1 MEQNVTIKVANV
13 LMHHL
18 TSLGAGQLDELML
31 DYTDDSILM
40 SPDQTF
46 HGVAEIRAFFQAAI
60 AGFPPELMK
69 AFMMIRQDIQ
79 GEVIYITWKAEPFI
93 KMGTD
98 TFVIRDGKIAV
109 QTVLMVS

>member
-1 MEQNVTIKVANV
+1 MGQKVAIKVADV

-18 TSLGAGQLDELML
+18 TSLGAGQMDELML

-46 HGVAEIRAFFQAAI
+46 HGTAEIRAFYQAAI

-69 AFMMIRQDIQ
+69 ALMMIRQDIHD
-79 GEVIYITWKAEPFI
+79 EVAYITWKAEPFI

-98 TFVIRDGKIAV
+98 TFVIRDEKIAV
-109 QTVLMVS
+109 QTFLMVS